1 MKQGNVKNIAKVL
14 LFIILF
20 SMMIPFVGT
29 TSKALSMDDL
39 GLNYNST
46 QGIVTQSG
54 SAWEKNSSQANAWN
68 TIFTKYKGVIMGVS
82 GVATL
87 TMVVLF
93 IMNFMKLGSTAN
105 NPQERT
111 RVLTGLL
118 WTGLAAAG
126 AGGVTIFVGVASNLL
141 KD

>member
-39 GLNYNST
+39 GIDYSN
-46 QGIVTQSG
+46 QGIVAQSN
-54 SAWEKNSSQANAWN
+54 SAWEKNTDQANAWN

>member
-1 MKQGNVKNIAKVL
+1 MKQGNVKSIARVL
-14 LFIILF
+14 LFVLLF
-20 SMMIPFVGT
+20 SMMIPFIGT

-39 GLNYNST
+39 AINYSNN
-46 QGIVTQSG
+46 GIDRG
-54 SAWEKNSSQANAWN
+54 ANSAWEKNSDQADAWN

-82 GVATL
+82 GIATL

-126 AGGVTIFVGVASNLL
+126 AGGVTIFVGVAANLL
-141 KD
+141 K